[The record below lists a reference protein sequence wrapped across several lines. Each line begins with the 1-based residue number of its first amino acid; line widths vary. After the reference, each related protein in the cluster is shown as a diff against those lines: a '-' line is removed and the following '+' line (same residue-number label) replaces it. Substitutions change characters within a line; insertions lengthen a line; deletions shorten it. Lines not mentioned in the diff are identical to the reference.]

1 MLTYDLNRITHADF
15 CHEVELILSIPY
27 VKTNTMRTVI
37 TEIPVYYDSEVGFDL
52 ALVLKT
58 SGLSLNDFIAL
69 HSGRHY
75 LTYAIGFSPV
85 FAFLG
90 SLDDQI
96 YLPRLATPRISIPAG
111 SVGIAGEQTAVYPIR
126 SSGGWNIIGRTPLDL
141 SLNQPSN
148 IERFDVG
155 TYVKFVPISR
165 DEYLNQGGSL

>member
-15 CHEVELILSIPY
+15 CHEVESILSIPF
-27 VKTNTMRTVI
+27 VETKMTRTDI
-37 TEIPVYYDSEVGFDL
+37 TEIPVYYGSEVGLDL
-52 ALVLKT
+52 ALVLKR
-58 SGLSLNDFIAL
+58 SGLSLAELIEL

-90 SLDDQI
+90 SLDQQI
-96 YLPRLATPRISIPAG
+96 HFPRLATPRISIPAG
-111 SVGIAGEQTAVYPIR
+111 SVGIAGEQTAVYPIQ

-141 SLNQPSN
+141 SLTNPFN
-148 IERFDVG
+148 IERFEVG

-165 DEYLNQGGSL
+165 EQYLMQGGSL